1 MNNPKHTSVT
11 MKFLACLYCNK
22 NILLLHWISLKKEK
36 KRKIYAYVSQCVLTA
51 HPH

>member
-1 MNNPKHTSVT
+1 MNNPKHTSVI

-36 KRKIYAYVSQCVLTA
+36 NIYAYMSQCVLTA